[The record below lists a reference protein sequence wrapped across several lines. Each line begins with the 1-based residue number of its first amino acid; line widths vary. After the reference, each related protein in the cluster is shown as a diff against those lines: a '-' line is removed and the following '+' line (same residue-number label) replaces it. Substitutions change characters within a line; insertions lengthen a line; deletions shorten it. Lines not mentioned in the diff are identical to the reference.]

1 MIAADC
7 PLSSHPTAQLH
18 PTHPRRG
25 RQSAHAYLGANNS
38 AVRQGNR
45 ATIFRAIRALGP
57 LARVELARR
66 TRLNPATVT
75 NIVDELIAAGLVS
88 ETGRGSSR
96 VGRKPILLE
105 VVPSAR
111 LTLGIDIA
119 RSAIT
124 GAIVDLGG
132 QVVERIDQPA
142 GPWLTSAIVLESVG
156 DVITQLLACLSP
168 DEHSAVVGIGIGV
181 PGPLSGASDPGLDT
195 PSFRAWNGMAL
206 ESAVAAQF
214 QLPTRVDNNGNTSA
228 LGELW
233 FGAGQGVD
241 NFILLNVGTGVGA
254 GVVLDGDLYRGDHAL
269 AGELGHISVNADGP
283 QCACGNRGCLEM
295 YISAP
300 RVLAAVRAGLAS
312 GEPSVVR
319 STLEAGGEL
328 TMTTLIGAVHQGDPL
343 ARRVLADVA
352 RYLAAGIVSIA
363 HAFDPHMIL
372 IGRDLAIAG
381 DVLLDPVRA
390 EVQRRVLPPL
400 HQHVCIEV
408 AAVSDAPVVGAATLA
423 MRDFFQAPLANWSPE
438 SCSEAVSRGS
448 VSPLQ
453 LFPNSDSATSHPR

>member
-7 PLSSHPTAQLH
+7 LLSSHSSAELH
-18 PTHPRRG
+18 PTQPERG
-25 RQSAHAYLGANNS
+25 RLSAHAYLGANNS
-38 AVRQGNR
+38 AVRHGNR

-119 RSAIT
+119 RAAMT

-132 QVVERIDQPA
+132 QIVERIDQPA
-142 GPWLTSAIVLESVG
+142 GPWLTSDIVLESVADMIG
-156 DVITQLLACLSP
+156 RLLAHLSP
-168 DEHSAVVGIGIGV
+168 DEQSAVVGIGIGV
-181 PGPLSGASDPGLDT
+181 PGPLSGPSEPGLET
-195 PSFRAWNGMAL
+195 PSFRAWDGMAL
-206 ESAVAAQF
+206 QSSVAARF

-241 NFILLNVGTGVGA
+241 NFILLNVGTVVGA
-254 GVVLDGDLYRGDHAL
+254 GLVLDGYLYRGDHGL

-300 RVLAAVRAGLAS
+300 RVLAAVRAALAS

-328 TMTTLIGAVHQGDPL
+328 TITTLVGAVHHGDPL
-343 ARRVLADVA
+343 ATRVLADVA

-363 HAFDPHMIL
+363 HAFDPHLIL

-381 DVLLDPVRA
+381 DVLLDTVRA

-400 HQHVCIEV
+400 RQRVCIEV
-408 AAVSDAPVVGAATLA
+408 AAVLDAPVVGAATLA
-423 MRDFFQAPLANWSPE
+423 MRDFFQAPLANRSPE
-438 SCSEAVSRGS
+438 SWSEAVTRGS
-448 VSPLQ
+448 VAPLQ
-453 LFPNSDSATSHPR
+453 LLPG